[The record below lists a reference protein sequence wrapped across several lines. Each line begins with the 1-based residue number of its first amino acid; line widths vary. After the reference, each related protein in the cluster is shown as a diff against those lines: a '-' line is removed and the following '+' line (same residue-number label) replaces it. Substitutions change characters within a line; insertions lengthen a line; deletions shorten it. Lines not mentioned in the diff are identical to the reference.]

1 MSRGCACKI
10 LKHVALHTFTEIILT
25 LFFSQQTM
33 NKSKRF
39 YNCTADHLQNVILNI
54 LNFKLNNVGTYVNFP
69 VVLYMMIIIPKRL
82 EESAVLFSSAKKR

>member
-1 MSRGCACKI
+1 MQHFKTRSFAHIYRNYT
-10 LKHVALHTFTEIILT
+10 HTFFL
-25 LFFSQQTM
+25 QQTM

-54 LNFKLNNVGTYVNFP
+54 LNFKLNNVGIYINFP
-69 VVLYMMIIIPKRL
+69 VVLHMMIIIPKRL